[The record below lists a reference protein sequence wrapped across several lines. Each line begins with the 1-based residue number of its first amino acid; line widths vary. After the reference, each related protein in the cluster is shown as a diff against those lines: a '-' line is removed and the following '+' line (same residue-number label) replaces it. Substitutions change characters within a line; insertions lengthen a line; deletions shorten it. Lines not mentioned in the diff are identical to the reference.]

1 MATEKSSLEI
11 EVKTKGVNKTTK
23 ELDKLAKST
32 NSADVNTENA
42 TQSSKQYARALDKQA
57 KAIGGALNK
66 QERAN
71 RSAGNLGQKAGLAS
85 IQIEQLV
92 GQIAGGQNPMRA
104 FGQQSADIGFVLG
117 VPLVGAIL
125 GVSAALA
132 SLLPKLFN
140 MGSSLEELTELSSEL
155 GSTFILSANGAAIY
169 ADAFIELQSQL
180 AGVARLQKEVNLA
193 TAEKI
198 SIDGLK
204 QLIKMNRRYNAVLI
218 ENTREQEKLKET
230 GLDSDTKVQEVRIND
245 LARSYNL
252 SAVNLRKYIVTLQEV
267 QRTGKGFD
275 KLANRT
281 AVLQQGTEALGKPN
295 DKFRKHALQMLEL
308 LPTLAKA
315 HRILNEANLE
325 GRTEIEKRLTAEQNS
340 LELGN
345 KLITQL
351 RLKLIAIK
359 DGQSAADLADTKYHE
374 SQRETIANLNEEI
387 RLAKQKATDDARAN
401 AEKLRLSETNK
412 RIVQMLTQSTM
423 TESEKILAL
432 HEKRQKA
439 INDMEIKTEADRR
452 LRSRLHVINRQETNK
467 ALAELADKAAK
478 VETDNIAKVAKDKE
492 AAQKASIALVQQ
504 ALEQERLLFAES
516 LTETQLYW
524 THWLETA
531 QTTMHTFNGL
541 GETMINSFQSSFA
554 TAIESAIFDSKSA
567 TQALQGMFEGIG
579 RAFVR
584 YTAQMIA
591 QQMAV
596 MAVNKILG
604 ASMADPMKK
613 QFEKQKQFAKNQVYA
628 AGINAYVQQLA
639 SLNSPTNALKAM
651 ILAMGITGSLASQMK
666 GGGGGGIGGL
676 LSSSGGSGGSGG
688 GGGGGGGMMSKSG
701 RALGGQVR
709 GGESYIVGERG
720 PEMLTMPSNR
730 MGRITPNSSMSGGQL
745 NVTVENYGS
754 SNISVQKISETDVR
768 IIAREVATQTVQRE
782 APRVIASDISNPNGR
797 VSKTLANNTNTQR
810 RR

>member
-204 QLIKMNRRYNAVLI
+204 QLIKMNKRYNAVLI
-218 ENTREQEKLKET
+218 ENTREQEKLRET

-245 LARSYNL
+245 LAEKYNL
-252 SAVNLRKYIVTLQEV
+252 SAVNLRKYIVALQEV

-275 KLANRT
+275 KLANRL
-281 AVLQQGTEALGKPN
+281 AVLQQGTEELGKPN

-325 GRTEIEKRLTAEQNS
+325 GRTEIENRLTAEQNS

-359 DGQSAADLADTKYHE
+359 DGQRAADLADTKYHE

-387 RLAKQKATDDARAN
+387 RLAKQKATDDKRAN

-432 HEKRQKA
+432 HEKREKA

-478 VETDNIAKVAKDKE
+478 VETDNIARVMREKE
-492 AAQKASIALVQQ
+492 AAQKASIALVQE
-504 ALEQERLLFAES
+504 ALEQERLLFAQS

-604 ASMADPMKK
+604 ASMGDPMKK

-639 SLNSPTNALKAM
+639 SLNSPANALKAM
-651 ILAMGITGSLASQMK
+651 ILSMGITGSLASQMK
-666 GGGGGGIGGL
+666 GGGGGIGGL
-676 LSSSGGSGGSGG
+676 LSSSGGSGGSGGGG

-720 PEMLTMPSNR
+720 AELLTMPSNT
-730 MGRITPNSSMSGGQL
+730 MGRITPNSSMGGGQL

-754 SNISVQKISETDVR
+754 SNISVQKDKRNRCTYHC
-768 IIAREVATQTVQRE
+768 
-782 APRVIASDISNPNGR
+782 
-797 VSKTLANNTNTQR
+797 
-810 RR
+810 

>member
-218 ENTREQEKLKET
+218 ENTREQEKLRET

-245 LARSYNL
+245 LAKSYNL
-252 SAVNLRKYIVTLQEV
+252 SAVNLRKYIVALQEV

-275 KLANRT
+275 KLADRT
-281 AVLQQGTEALGKPN
+281 AVLQQGTEELGKPN
-295 DKFRKHALQMLEL
+295 DKFRKHASQMLEL

-359 DGQSAADLADTKYHE
+359 DGQHAADLADTKYHA
-374 SQRETIANLNEEI
+374 SQRETIANLNKEI
-387 RLAKQKATDDARAN
+387 RLAKQKATDDAKAN

-432 HEKRQKA
+432 HEKREKA

-478 VETDNIAKVAKDKE
+478 VETDNIARVMREKE
-492 AAQKASIALVQQ
+492 AAQKASIALVQE
-504 ALEQERLLFAES
+504 ALEQERLLFAQS

-531 QTTMHTFNGL
+531 QTTMNTFNGL
-541 GETMINSFQSSFA
+541 GETMINSFESSFA

-604 ASMADPMKK
+604 ASMGDPMKK

-639 SLNSPTNALKAM
+639 SLNSPANALKAM
-651 ILAMGITGSLASQMK
+651 ILSMGITGSLASQMK

-720 PEMLTMPSNR
+720 AEILTMPSNR
-730 MGRITPNSSMSGGQL
+730 MGRITPNSSIGGGQL

>member
-23 ELDKLAKST
+23 EIDKLAKST
-32 NSADVNTENA
+32 NNLDTSTENA
-42 TQSSKQYARALDKQA
+42 TESSKQYAKALEKQA
-57 KAIGGALNK
+57 TATGGALNK

-71 RSAGNLGQKAGLAS
+71 RSAGNMGQKAGLAA
-85 IQIEQLV
+85 IQVEQLV

-140 MGSSLEELTELSSEL
+140 MGSSLEELTELSSQL
-155 GSTFILSANGAAIY
+155 SSTFILSANGAAIY
-169 ADAFIELQSQL
+169 SDAFIELQSQL

-198 SIDGLK
+198 SIDG
-204 QLIKMNRRYNAVLI
+204 IKKLMEMNKAYNAVLI
-218 ENTREQEKLKET
+218 ENTREQEKLREA
-230 GLDSDTKVQEVRIND
+230 GLDRGYEVQEQRIKD
-245 LARSYNL
+245 IAEKYNL
-252 SAVNLRKYIVTLQEV
+252 SAINLRKYIVVLQEV

-275 KLANRT
+275 NLANRLS
-281 AVLQQGTEALGKPN
+281 VLQEGTEELGRPN
-295 DKFRKHALQMLEL
+295 EKFRKHSVEMLGL

-315 HRILNEANLE
+315 YKILNEANVE
-325 GRTEIEKRLTAEQNS
+325 NRTEIEKGIKAELNK
-340 LELGN
+340 LELGD

-351 RLKLIAIK
+351 NLRLMAIK
-359 DGQSAADLADTKYHE
+359 EGQLAADQADTRYHE
-374 SQRETIANLNEEI
+374 NQRETIANLKEEI
-387 RLAKQKATDDARAN
+387 RVAKQKATDEARAQ
-401 AEKLRLSETNK
+401 AEKLRISEENK
-412 RIVQMLTQSTM
+412 RIVQMLTQSAM

-432 HEKRQKA
+432 HEKREKA
-439 INDMEIKTEADRR
+439 INAMEIKTEADRR

-467 ALAELADKAAK
+467 ALAEVADKAAK
-478 VETDNIAKVAKDKE
+478 VETDNIDRVMREKK
-492 AAQKASIALVQQ
+492 AAQKASIALAQE
-504 ALEQERLLFAES
+504 ALEQERLLFAEN

-604 ASMADPMKK
+604 ASMGDPMKK

-639 SLNSPTNALKAM
+639 SLNSPANALKAM
-651 ILAMGITGSLASQMK
+651 VLSMGLTGSLASQMK

-676 LSSSGGSGGSGG
+676 LSSSAGSGGSG

-709 GGESYIVGERG
+709 GGESYLVGERG
-720 PEMLTMPSNR
+720 PELLTMPSNR
-730 MGRITPNSSMSGGQL
+730 MGRITPNSSMGGGQL